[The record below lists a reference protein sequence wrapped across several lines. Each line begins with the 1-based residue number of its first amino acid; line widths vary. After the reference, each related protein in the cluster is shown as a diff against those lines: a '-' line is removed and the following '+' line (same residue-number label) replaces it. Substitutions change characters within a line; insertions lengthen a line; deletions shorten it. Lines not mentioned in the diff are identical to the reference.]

1 MPQNKGPFYM
11 TTAIAYTSGKPHIGN
26 TYEVVLADSIA
37 RFRRQEGYDVF
48 FQTGTDEH
56 GQKIELKAEETV
68 AYQIAVQTVEELKQ
82 KTFLELPMPM
92 TKDRELLEKSH
103 EEAADRVEEC
113 LQKGQNVVFL
123 TLGDPTVYSTYL
135 YVHKRIAQRGYR
147 TELTSGI
154 TSFCA
159 VAAKLNIGLV
169 EKAEELHVI
178 PASYQIEDALK
189 LPGTKVLMKAGRKI
203 GQVKELLKKAGMQA
217 MMIEN
222 CGMENEK
229 IYQTVDEIPEN
240 AGYYSLIIVKEN

>member
-1 MPQNKGPFYM
+1 
-11 TTAIAYTSGKPHIGN
+11 
-26 TYEVVLADSIA
+26 
-37 RFRRQEGYDVF
+37 
-48 FQTGTDEH
+48 
-56 GQKIELKAEETV
+56 
-68 AYQIAVQTVEELKQ
+68 
-82 KTFLELPMPM
+82 MPM

-147 TELTSGI
+147 TELISGI

>member
-1 MPQNKGPFYM
+1 MN
-11 TTAIAYTSGKPHIGN
+11 
-26 TYEVVLADSIA
+26 
-37 RFRRQEGYDVF
+37 
-48 FQTGTDEH
+48 TGTLYGVGIGPGDP
-56 GQKIELKAEETV
+56 KLMTFRAAELIRDNEIIALPGEKAEETV

-169 EKAEELHVI
+169 GRRASCDTGILSDRRCPEIARNKSPDESRKKDRTGERASEKSRYAG
-178 PASYQIEDALK
+178 DDDRK
-189 LPGTKVLMKAGRKI
+189 LRYGK
-203 GQVKELLKKAGMQA
+203 
-217 MMIEN
+217 
-222 CGMENEK
+222 
-229 IYQTVDEIPEN
+229 
-240 AGYYSLIIVKEN
+240 

>member
-1 MPQNKGPFYM
+1 MN
-11 TTAIAYTSGKPHIGN
+11 
-26 TYEVVLADSIA
+26 
-37 RFRRQEGYDVF
+37 
-48 FQTGTDEH
+48 TGTLYGVGIGPGDP
-56 GQKIELKAEETV
+56 KLMTFRAAELIRDNEIIALPGEKAEETV
-68 AYQIAVQTVEELKQ
+68 AYQIAVQ
-82 KTFLELPMPM
+82 

>member
-1 MPQNKGPFYM
+1 MN
-11 TTAIAYTSGKPHIGN
+11 
-26 TYEVVLADSIA
+26 
-37 RFRRQEGYDVF
+37 
-48 FQTGTDEH
+48 TGTLYGVGIGPGDP
-56 GQKIELKAEETV
+56 KLMTFRAAELIRDNEIIALPGEKAEETV
-68 AYQIAVQTVEELKQ
+68 AYQIAVQAVEELKQ
-82 KTFLELPMPM
+82 KTFLELPRPM
-92 TKDRELLEKSH
+92 TKDRELLEKSQ

>member
-1 MPQNKGPFYM
+1 MN
-11 TTAIAYTSGKPHIGN
+11 
-26 TYEVVLADSIA
+26 
-37 RFRRQEGYDVF
+37 
-48 FQTGTDEH
+48 TGTLYGVRIGPGDP
-56 GQKIELKAEETV
+56 KLMTLRAAELIRDNEIIALPGEKAEETV

-178 PASYQIEDALK
+178 PASYEIGKTAEFSGTRIYMKSGKKLGELK
-189 LPGTKVLMKAGRKI
+189 QMLQKQQKDSRLEVYS
-203 GQVKELLKKAGMQA
+203 V
-217 MMIEN
+217 EN
-222 CGMENEK
+222 CGMMNEK
-229 IYQTVDEIPEN
+229 ITTEVEKLDDTS
-240 AGYYSLIIVKEN
+240 GYLTIVIVKEH

>member
-1 MPQNKGPFYM
+1 MN
-11 TTAIAYTSGKPHIGN
+11 
-26 TYEVVLADSIA
+26 
-37 RFRRQEGYDVF
+37 
-48 FQTGTDEH
+48 TGTLYGVGIGPGDP
-56 GQKIELKAEETV
+56 KLMTFRAAELIRDNEIIALPGEKAEETV

-178 PASYQIEDALK
+178 PASYEIGKTAEFSGTLSDRRCPEIARNKSPDESRKKDRTGERASEKSRYAGDDDRK
-189 LPGTKVLMKAGRKI
+189 LRYGK
-203 GQVKELLKKAGMQA
+203 
-217 MMIEN
+217 
-222 CGMENEK
+222 
-229 IYQTVDEIPEN
+229 
-240 AGYYSLIIVKEN
+240 